1 MKYLKYVN
9 ENLKCCGQIKVLSSF
24 SNHIKE
30 FLKNKGIQLHQ
41 TENAESVVERWNK
54 TMKNRMFKMFTV
66 NNSTVY
72 YGKRDKLVD
81 DYDSTRHSSKKITP
95 VKACKKMR
103 VKFILIFTEI

>member
-9 ENLKCCGQIKVLSSF
+9 ENLKCCGQIKVLSAF
-24 SNHIKE
+24 SNHFKE

-66 NNSTVY
+66 NNNTVY
-72 YGKRDKLVD
+72 YGKRDK
-81 DYDSTRHSSKKITP
+81 
-95 VKACKKMR
+95 
-103 VKFILIFTEI
+103 